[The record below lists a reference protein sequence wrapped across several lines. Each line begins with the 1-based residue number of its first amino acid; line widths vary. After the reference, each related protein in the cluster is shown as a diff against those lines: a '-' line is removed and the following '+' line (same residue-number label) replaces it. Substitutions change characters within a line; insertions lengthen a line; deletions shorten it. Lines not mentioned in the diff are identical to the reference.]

1 MDSPNSLT
9 ERGSVSCGTKGG
21 EELEAQV
28 RSRASAAV
36 GRASRALAWRRTLPY
51 LLIAPALLGTIFVHV
66 IPIVWGVFIS
76 FRNLDIYTIANW
88 RAAPFVGL
96 ANYLEALDLSDPDG
110 VLFLRSVAN
119 VLYYGVVT
127 ITIGYVIGLAVAL
140 LLNQRFYGR
149 TIVRGL
155 VLLPY
160 IMPDSVAYSVWRFI
174 FQARVGIVNSFLM
187 SLGLI
192 KEPLVWLVGTRTMF
206 SVMVASIW
214 KGWPFASLL
223 LLAGLQ
229 SVPRELLECASIDGA
244 NWWQR
249 FRYVTWPHI
258 LPVTKT
264 LLLLNILWNF
274 NAYNQFKVMLGDDP
288 GIYAEVPSTFVVR
301 QAFDNLR
308 YGMGAAM
315 SVVLV
320 LMMTVVAI
328 IYLRTLKPG
337 TSVED

>member
-1 MDSPNSLT
+1 M
-9 ERGSVSCGTKGG
+9 
-21 EELEAQV
+21 EAPV
-28 RSRASAAV
+28 RPVAGAAGRKKARA
-36 GRASRALAWRRTLPY
+36 RLWRRPLPY
-51 LLIAPALLGTIFVHV
+51 LLIAPALLGTLLVHV
-66 IPIVWGVFIS
+66 IPIIWGVFIS
-76 FRNLDIYTIANW
+76 FRDLDIYTIANW

-96 ANYLEALDLSDPDG
+96 GNYLQALNLADPDG
-110 VLFLRSVAN
+110 VLFMRSVAN
-119 VLYYGVVT
+119 VAYYGLVT
-127 ITIGYVIGLAVAL
+127 ITIGYVIGLGVAL

-149 TIVRGL
+149 TLVRGL

-160 IMPDSVAYSVWRFI
+160 ILPDSVAYSVWRFI
-174 FQARVGIVNSFLM
+174 FQARVGIVNSFLL

-206 SVMVASIW
+206 AVMVASIW
-214 KGWPFASLL
+214 KGWPFACLL

-229 SVPRELLECASIDGA
+229 SVPRELLECAAIDGA

-264 LLLLNILWNF
+264 LILLSILWNF

-288 GIYAEVPSTFVVR
+288 GVYAEVPSTFVVR

-308 YGMGAAM
+308 YGLGASM

-320 LMMTVVAI
+320 LMMTVVAV
-328 IYLRTLKPG
+328 IYLKTLKPG
-337 TSVED
+337 KSVED

>member
-1 MDSPNSLT
+1 M
-9 ERGSVSCGTKGG
+9 KM
-21 EELEAQV
+21 EAPV
-28 RSRASAAV
+28 RSVAGAA
-36 GRASRALAWRRTLPY
+36 GRRVARVLRRRRPLPY
-51 LLIAPALLGTIFVHV
+51 LLIAPALLGTLLVHV
-66 IPIVWGVFIS
+66 IPIMWGVFIS
-76 FRNLDIYTIANW
+76 FRDLDIYTIANW
-88 RAAPFVGL
+88 RGAPFIGL
-96 ANYLEALDLSDPDG
+96 GNYLEALDLADPDG
-110 VLFLRSVAN
+110 VLFMRSIAN
-119 VLYYGVVT
+119 VAYYGVVT
-127 ITIGYVIGLAVAL
+127 ISLGYAIGLGVAL

-149 TIVRGL
+149 TLVRGL

-192 KEPLVWLVGTRTMF
+192 KEPLVWLVGTKTMF
-206 SVMVASIW
+206 AVMVASIW
-214 KGWPFASLL
+214 KGWPFACLL

-249 FRYVTWPHI
+249 FRFVTWPHI

-264 LLLLNILWNF
+264 LILLNILWNF

-288 GIYAEVPSTFVVR
+288 GVYAEVPSTFVVR

-308 YGMGAAM
+308 YGLGASM

-320 LMMTVVAI
+320 LMMTVVAV
-328 IYLRTLKPG
+328 IYLKTLKPG
-337 TSVED
+337 RSVED

>member
-1 MDSPNSLT
+1 M
-9 ERGSVSCGTKGG
+9 
-21 EELEAQV
+21 EAPV
-28 RSRASAAV
+28 RSVAGAA
-36 GRASRALAWRRTLPY
+36 GRRVARVLRRRRPLPY
-51 LLIAPALLGTIFVHV
+51 LLIAPALLGTLLVHV
-66 IPIVWGVFIS
+66 IPIMWGVFIS
-76 FRNLDIYTIANW
+76 FRDLDIYTIANW
-88 RAAPFVGL
+88 RGAPFIGL
-96 ANYLEALDLSDPDG
+96 GNYLEALDLADPDG
-110 VLFLRSVAN
+110 VLFMRSIAN
-119 VLYYGVVT
+119 VAYYGVVT
-127 ITIGYVIGLAVAL
+127 ISLGYAIGLGVAL

-149 TIVRGL
+149 TLVRGL

-192 KEPLVWLVGTRTMF
+192 KEPLVWLVGTKTMF
-206 SVMVASIW
+206 AVMVASIW
-214 KGWPFASLL
+214 KGWPFACLL

-249 FRYVTWPHI
+249 FRFVTWPHI

-264 LLLLNILWNF
+264 LILLNILWNF

-288 GIYAEVPSTFVVR
+288 GVYAEVPSTFVVR

-308 YGMGAAM
+308 YGLGASM

-320 LMMTVVAI
+320 LMMTVVAV
-328 IYLRTLKPG
+328 IYLKTLKPG
-337 TSVED
+337 RSVED

>member
-1 MDSPNSLT
+1 M
-9 ERGSVSCGTKGG
+9 
-21 EELEAQV
+21 EAPV
-28 RSRASAAV
+28 RSIAGAA
-36 GRASRALAWRRTLPY
+36 GRRISTALARRRPLPY
-51 LLIAPALLGTIFVHV
+51 LLIAPAVLGTLLVHV
-66 IPIVWGVFIS
+66 IPILWGVFIS
-76 FRNLDIYTIANW
+76 FRDLDIYTIANW
-88 RAAPFVGL
+88 RGAPFIGL
-96 ANYLEALDLSDPDG
+96 GNYLEALDLTDPDG
-110 VLFLRSVAN
+110 VLFMRSIAN
-119 VLYYGVVT
+119 VAYYGVVT
-127 ITIGYVIGLAVAL
+127 ISLGYAIGLGVAL

-149 TIVRGL
+149 TLVRGL

-174 FQARVGIVNSFLM
+174 FQARVGIVNSLLM

-192 KEPLVWLVGTRTMF
+192 KEPLVWLVGTKTMF
-206 SVMVASIW
+206 AVMVASIW
-214 KGWPFASLL
+214 KGWPFACLL

-264 LLLLNILWNF
+264 LILLNILWNF

-288 GIYAEVPSTFVVR
+288 GVYAEVPSTFVVR

-308 YGMGAAM
+308 YGLGASM

-320 LMMTVVAI
+320 LMMTVVAV
-328 IYLRTLKPG
+328 IYLKTLKPG
-337 TSVED
+337 RSVED

>member
-1 MDSPNSLT
+1 M
-9 ERGSVSCGTKGG
+9 
-21 EELEAQV
+21 EAPV
-28 RSRASAAV
+28 RPVAGAAGRKKARA
-36 GRASRALAWRRTLPY
+36 RLWRRPLPY
-51 LLIAPALLGTIFVHV
+51 LLIAPALLGTLLVHV
-66 IPIVWGVFIS
+66 IPIIWGVFIS
-76 FRNLDIYTIANW
+76 FRDLDIYTIANW

-96 ANYLEALDLSDPDG
+96 GNYLQALNLADPDG
-110 VLFLRSVAN
+110 VLFMRSVAN
-119 VLYYGVVT
+119 VAYYGLVT
-127 ITIGYVIGLAVAL
+127 ITIGYVIGLGVAL

-149 TIVRGL
+149 TLVRGL

-160 IMPDSVAYSVWRFI
+160 ILPDSVAYSVWRFI
-174 FQARVGIVNSFLM
+174 FQARVGIVNSFLL

-206 SVMVASIW
+206 AVMVASIW
-214 KGWPFASLL
+214 KGWPFACLL

-229 SVPRELLECASIDGA
+229 SVPRELLECAAIDGA

-264 LLLLNILWNF
+264 LILLSILWNF

-288 GIYAEVPSTFVVR
+288 GVYAEVPSTFVVR

-308 YGMGAAM
+308 YGLGASM

-320 LMMTVVAI
+320 LMMTVVAV
-328 IYLRTLKPG
+328 IYLKILKPG
-337 TSVED
+337 KSVED

>member
-1 MDSPNSLT
+1 MTSMDT
-9 ERGSVSCGTKGG
+9 ARRARVGAGKGG
-21 EELEAQV
+21 MKMEAPV
-28 RSRASAAV
+28 RSLAGAAV
-36 GRASRALAWRRTLPY
+36 QRVSRALTRRRPLPY
-51 LLIAPALLGTIFVHV
+51 LLIAPALLGTLLVHV
-66 IPIVWGVFIS
+66 IPIIWGVFIS
-76 FRNLDIYTIANW
+76 FRDLDIYTIANW
-88 RAAPFVGL
+88 RGAPFVGL
-96 ANYLEALDLSDPDG
+96 GNYLEALDLADPDG
-110 VLFLRSVAN
+110 VLFMRSIAN
-119 VLYYGVVT
+119 VVYYGAVT
-127 ITIGYVIGLAVAL
+127 ITLGYVIGLGVAL

-149 TIVRGL
+149 TLVRGL

-192 KEPLVWLVGTRTMF
+192 KEPLVWLVGTKTMF
-206 SVMVASIW
+206 AVMVASIW
-214 KGWPFASLL
+214 KGWPFACLL

-264 LLLLNILWNF
+264 LILLNILWNF

-308 YGMGAAM
+308 YGLGASM

-320 LMMTVVAI
+320 LMMTVVAV
-328 IYLRTLKPG
+328 IYLKTLKPG
-337 TSVED
+337 RSVED

>member
-1 MDSPNSLT
+1 M
-9 ERGSVSCGTKGG
+9 
-21 EELEAQV
+21 EAPV
-28 RSRASAAV
+28 RSRVTAAT
-36 GRASRALAWRRTLPY
+36 GKASRLVAGKRTLPY
-51 LLIAPALLGTIFVHV
+51 LLIAPALVGTIFVHV
-66 IPIVWGVFIS
+66 IPIIWGIFIS
-76 FRNLDIYTIANW
+76 FRDLDIYTIANW
-88 RAAPFVGL
+88 RAAPFTGL
-96 ANYLEALDLSDPDG
+96 ANYVKALDFADPDG
-110 VLFLRSVAN
+110 LLFLRSVGN
-119 VLYYGVVT
+119 VTYYGVVT
-127 ITIGYVIGLAVAL
+127 ITLGYVIGLAVAL
-140 LLNQRFYGR
+140 LLNQRFFGR
-149 TIVRGL
+149 TLVRGL

-174 FQARVGIVNSFLM
+174 FQARVGIVNGFLM
-187 SLGLI
+187 SLGII

-206 SVMVASIW
+206 AVMVASIW

-229 SVPRELLECASIDGA
+229 SVPRELLECAAIDGA
-244 NWWQR
+244 NRWQR
-249 FRYVTWPHI
+249 FRYVMWPHI

-264 LLLLNILWNF
+264 LILLNILWNF

-288 GIYAEVPSTFVVR
+288 GVYAEVPSTFVVR

-308 YGMGAAM
+308 YGLGAAM

-320 LMMTVVAI
+320 LMMTVVAV

>member
-1 MDSPNSLT
+1 M
-9 ERGSVSCGTKGG
+9 
-21 EELEAQV
+21 EAPV
-28 RSRASAAV
+28 RSLAGAAG
-36 GRASRALAWRRTLPY
+36 GRISRVLARRRLLPY
-51 LLIAPALLGTIFVHV
+51 LLIAPALLGTLLVHV
-66 IPIVWGVFIS
+66 IPIIWGVFIS
-76 FRNLDIYTIANW
+76 FRDLDIYTIANW
-88 RAAPFVGL
+88 RGAPFIGL
-96 ANYLEALDLSDPDG
+96 GNYLEALDLADPDG
-110 VLFLRSVAN
+110 VLFMRSIAN
-119 VLYYGVVT
+119 VVYYGAVT
-127 ITIGYVIGLAVAL
+127 ITLGYVIGLGVAL

-149 TIVRGL
+149 TLVRGL

-174 FQARVGIVNSFLM
+174 FQARVGIVNSLLM

-192 KEPLVWLVGTRTMF
+192 KEPLVWLVGTKTMF
-206 SVMVASIW
+206 AVMVASIW
-214 KGWPFASLL
+214 KGWPFACLL

-264 LLLLNILWNF
+264 LILLNILWNF

-308 YGMGAAM
+308 YGLGASM

-320 LMMTVVAI
+320 LMMTVVAV

-337 TSVED
+337 RSVED

>member
-1 MDSPNSLT
+1 M
-9 ERGSVSCGTKGG
+9 
-21 EELEAQV
+21 EAPV
-28 RSRASAAV
+28 RPVAGAAGRKKARA
-36 GRASRALAWRRTLPY
+36 RLRRRPLPY
-51 LLIAPALLGTIFVHV
+51 LLIAPALLGTLLVHV
-66 IPIVWGVFIS
+66 IPIIWGVFIS
-76 FRNLDIYTIANW
+76 FRDLDIYTIANW

-96 ANYLEALDLSDPDG
+96 GNYLQALNLADPDG
-110 VLFLRSVAN
+110 VLFMRSVAN
-119 VLYYGVVT
+119 VAYYGLVT
-127 ITIGYVIGLAVAL
+127 ITIGYVIGLGVAL

-149 TIVRGL
+149 TLVRGL

-160 IMPDSVAYSVWRFI
+160 ILPDSVAYSVWRFI
-174 FQARVGIVNSFLM
+174 FQARVGIVNSFLL

-206 SVMVASIW
+206 AVMVASIW
-214 KGWPFASLL
+214 KGWPFACLL

-229 SVPRELLECASIDGA
+229 SVPRELLECAAIDGA

-264 LLLLNILWNF
+264 LILLSILWNF

-288 GIYAEVPSTFVVR
+288 GVYAEVPSTFVVR

-308 YGMGAAM
+308 YGLGASM

-320 LMMTVVAI
+320 LMMTVVAV
-328 IYLRTLKPG
+328 IYLKTLKPG
-337 TSVED
+337 KSVED

>member
-1 MDSPNSLT
+1 MDT
-9 ERGSVSCGTKGG
+9 ARRARVGAGKGG
-21 EELEAQV
+21 IEMEAPV
-28 RSRASAAV
+28 RSLAGTPR
-36 GRASRALAWRRTLPY
+36 GRISRLLARRRPLPY
-51 LLIAPALLGTIFVHV
+51 LLIAPALLGTLLVHV
-66 IPIVWGVFIS
+66 IPIIWGVFIS
-76 FRNLDIYTIANW
+76 FRDLDIYTIANW
-88 RAAPFVGL
+88 RGAPFVGL
-96 ANYLEALDLSDPDG
+96 GNYLEALDLADPDG
-110 VLFLRSVAN
+110 VLFMRSIAN
-119 VLYYGVVT
+119 VVYYGAVT
-127 ITIGYVIGLAVAL
+127 ITLGYVIGLGVAL

-149 TIVRGL
+149 TLVRGL

-192 KEPLVWLVGTRTMF
+192 KEPLVWLVGTKTMF
-206 SVMVASIW
+206 AVMVASIW
-214 KGWPFASLL
+214 KGWPFACLL

-264 LLLLNILWNF
+264 LILLNILWNF

-288 GIYAEVPSTFVVR
+288 GVYAEVPSTFVVR

-308 YGMGAAM
+308 YGLGASM

-320 LMMTVVAI
+320 LMMTVVAV

-337 TSVED
+337 RSVED